1 MSEPAAP
8 VTTPYELLG
17 GEAGVR
23 RLVDRF
29 YDIMDEAPE
38 AQGIRAMHAE
48 DLGPMRQKLFEFL
61 SGWLGG
67 PPLYFQRYGTV
78 CITRAHQPYAIGEPE
93 RDQWLFCMRRALED
107 LGAAPE
113 VRKMLEAPLFRIA
126 DFLRNQ

>member
-38 AQGIRAMHAE
+38 ARGIRAMHAE
-48 DLGPMRQKLFEFL
+48 DLGPMRQKLFEFM
-61 SGWLGG
+61 SGWHGG
-67 PPLYFQRYGTV
+67 APLFFPRKDAV
-78 CITRAHQPYAIGEPE
+78 CITRAHQPFAIGESE
-93 RDQWLFCMRRALED
+93 RDQWLFCMHRALED
-107 LGAAPE
+107 IGVDADL
-113 VRKMLEAPLFRIA
+113 RRMLETPLFRIA